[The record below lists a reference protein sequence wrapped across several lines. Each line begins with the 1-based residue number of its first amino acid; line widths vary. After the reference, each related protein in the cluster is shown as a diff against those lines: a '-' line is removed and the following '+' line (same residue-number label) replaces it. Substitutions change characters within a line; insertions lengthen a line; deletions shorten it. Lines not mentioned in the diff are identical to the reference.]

1 MKRRDFIKY
10 TSGTLATGSVLSAS
24 KNFANINPRQS
35 SELVVIGAGVMGSWT
50 AFFLQ
55 EMGAKVTLVD
65 AYGPGNTRS
74 SSGGET
80 RILRADYGE
89 QTIYTKMVIE
99 AHSLW
104 EKYQKEWG
112 RKLMYSTG
120 RLSVGSGD
128 YEEYCKRAVTR
139 LSSFNVESELLAK
152 DEINYRWPQLG
163 IKGDEI
169 GLFNPGGAGG
179 STLLAR
185 EACRATTEKFIE
197 NGGTYFHAKALP
209 GKKDDTG
216 KLNSVILSTGE
227 ELVADQFIFAGGPWM
242 GDLFP
247 DLLKKHLKVFRRDVL
262 FIGTPA
268 GDPRFSYPQ
277 LPIWLFRGTRWY
289 GFPDFHG
296 RGLKAAPFPDYN
308 SIDMDM
314 DERLIHPIEIKRAR
328 DFVEERFP
336 ALKNQPITEGR
347 VCQLTFSTDEHFIA
361 DQHPDLENTWFACAG
376 SGHAFKH
383 GPAFG
388 RYMANRVL
396 NNTKVDEYDL
406 AFGLNRKSFE

>member
-1 MKRRDFIKY
+1 MKRRDFIKK
-10 TSGTLATGSVLSAS
+10 TSGAISTGSVISSAQ
-24 KNFANINPRQS
+24 NFAAIHPSQS
-35 SELVVIGAGVMGSWT
+35 AEVIVVGAGVMGAWT
-50 AFFLQ
+50 AFYLQ
-55 EMGAKVTLVD
+55 EQGAKVTLID

-89 QTIYTKMVIE
+89 KIIYTKMVVR
-99 AHSLW
+99 AHELW
-104 EKYQKEWG
+104 DKWQKEWG

-120 RLSVGSGD
+120 RLSVGPAD
-128 YEEYCKRAVTR
+128 YATYANEAKHR
-139 LSSFNVESELLAK
+139 LKPFGINSEVLDR
-152 DEINYRWPQLG
+152 DEINRRWPQLG
-163 IKGDEI
+163 ILEDEVA
-169 GLFNPGGAGG
+169 LYDTGGAGG

-197 NGGTYFHAKALP
+197 NDGTFIHAKALP
-209 GKKDDTG
+209 GKSINGQLDSVELSDG
-216 KLNSVILSTGE
+216 RKLS
-227 ELVADQFIFAGGPWM
+227 ADQYIFAGGPWM
-242 GDLFP
+242 GSLFP
-247 DLLKKHLKVFRRDVL
+247 EILNDKLKVLRRDVL

-268 GDPRFSYPQ
+268 GDPRFSYPN

-328 DFVEERFP
+328 DFAEMRFP

-347 VCQLTFSTDEHFIA
+347 VCQLTLSIDEDFIV
-361 DQHPDLENTWFACAG
+361 DTHPDNKNLWFACAG

-388 RYMANRVL
+388 EYLSKRVL
-396 NNTKVDEYDL
+396 DGTQRAEYDN
-406 AFGLNRKSFE
+406 AFRLKGH

>member
-1 MKRRDFIKY
+1 MKRRDFIKN
-10 TSGTLATGSVLSAS
+10 TSGAIAAGSVFSS
-24 KNFANINPRQS
+24 TESFANIQPS
-35 SELVVIGAGVMGSWT
+35 TSTEVIVVGAGVMGAWT
-50 AFFLQ
+50 AFYLL
-55 EMGAKVTLVD
+55 EKGAKVTLID

-89 QTIYTKMVIE
+89 KVIYTKMVIR
-99 AHSLW
+99 AHELW
-104 EKYQKEWG
+104 DKWQKEWG

-120 RLSVGSGD
+120 RLSIGPSD
-128 YEEYCKRAVTR
+128 YAIYANEAKQR
-139 LSSFNVESELLAK
+139 LKPFGINSEILER
-152 DEINYRWPQLG
+152 DEINRRWPQLG
-163 IKGDEI
+163 IQEDEVA
-169 GLFNPGGAGG
+169 LYDSGGAGG

-185 EACRATTEKFIE
+185 EACRVTVEKFIE
-197 NGGTYFHAKALP
+197 NGGTFIHAKALP
-209 GKKDDTG
+209 GKSVNG
-216 KLNSVILSTGE
+216 QLESIELSNGRKLH
-227 ELVADQFIFAGGPWM
+227 ADQYIFAGGPWM
-242 GDLFP
+242 GSIFP
-247 DLLKKHLKVFRRDVL
+247 ELLNDKLKVFRRDVL

-268 GDPRFSYPQ
+268 GDPRFSYPH

-296 RGLKAAPFPDYN
+296 RGLKAAPFPDNN

-328 DFVEERFP
+328 DFVEQRFP

-347 VCQLTFSTDEHFIA
+347 VCQLTFSADEDFIV
-361 DQHPDLENTWFACAG
+361 DMHPDNKNIWLACAG

-388 RYMANRVL
+388 EYLAKRVL
-396 NNTKVDEYDL
+396 DGTGIEEYDN
-406 AFGLNRKSFE
+406 AFGLKDS

>member
-1 MKRRDFIKY
+1 MKRRDFIRY
-10 TSGTLATGSVLSAS
+10 TSGAIATGSVLSS
-24 KNFANINPRQS
+24 TQNFANIHPSQS
-35 SELVVIGAGVMGSWT
+35 ANIIVVGAGVMGAWT
-50 AFFLQ
+50 AFYLQ
-55 EMGAKVTLVD
+55 QQGAKVTLID

-89 QTIYTKMVIE
+89 KVIYTKMVVR
-99 AHSLW
+99 AHELW
-104 EKYQKEWG
+104 DKWQKEWG

-120 RLSVGSGD
+120 RLSIGPAD
-128 YEEYCKRAVTR
+128 YATYANEAKRR
-139 LSSFNVESELLAK
+139 LKPFGVNSEVLDR
-152 DEINYRWPQLG
+152 DEIIRRWPQLG
-163 IKGDEI
+163 ILEDEI
-169 GLFNPGGAGG
+169 GLYDTGGAGG

-197 NGGTYFHAKALP
+197 NGGTFIHAKALP
-209 GKKDDTG
+209 GK
-216 KLNSVILSTGE
+216 SVNGQLDSIELSDGRS
-227 ELVADQFIFAGGPWM
+227 LRADQYIFAGGPWM
-242 GDLFP
+242 GSIFP
-247 DLLKKHLKVFRRDVL
+247 DVLSDKLKVFRRDVL

-268 GDPRFSYPQ
+268 GDPRFSYPN

-328 DFVEERFP
+328 DFVEQRFP

-347 VCQLTFSTDEHFIA
+347 VCQLTFSSDEHFIV
-361 DQHPDLENTWFACAG
+361 DTHPDNKNLWFACAG

-388 RYMANRVL
+388 EYLSRRVL
-396 NNTKVDEYDL
+396 EGTQVEEYDN
-406 AFGLNRKSFE
+406 AFRLKGS

>member
-10 TSGTLATGSVLSAS
+10 TSGAIATGSVLSNTQS
-24 KNFANINPRQS
+24 FANVHPSQS
-35 SELVVIGAGVMGSWT
+35 AEIIVVGAGVMGVWT
-50 AFFLQ
+50 AFYLQ
-55 EMGAKVTLVD
+55 EQGAKVTLID

-89 QTIYTKMVIE
+89 KVIYTKMVVR
-99 AHSLW
+99 AHELW
-104 EKYQKEWG
+104 DKWQKEWG

-120 RLSVGSGD
+120 RLSIGPAD
-128 YEEYCKRAVTR
+128 YATYANEAKRR
-139 LSSFNVESELLAK
+139 LKPFGVNSEVLDR
-152 DEINYRWPQLG
+152 DEIIRRWPQLG
-163 IKGDEI
+163 ILEDEVA
-169 GLFNPGGAGG
+169 LYDEGGAGG

-197 NGGTYFHAKALP
+197 NGGTFIHAKALP
-209 GKKDDTG
+209 GKSVNGQLDSIELSDG
-216 KLNSVILSTGE
+216 RKLR
-227 ELVADQFIFAGGPWM
+227 ADQYVFAGGPWM
-242 GDLFP
+242 GSIFP
-247 DLLKKHLKVFRRDVL
+247 EVLSDKLKVFRRDVL
-262 FIGTPA
+262 FIGTPS
-268 GDPRFSYPQ
+268 GDPRFSYPN

-328 DFVEERFP
+328 DFVEQRFP

-347 VCQLTFSTDEHFIA
+347 VCQLTFSTDEDFIV
-361 DQHPDLENTWFACAG
+361 DTHPDNKNLWFACAG

-388 RYMANRVL
+388 EYLSKRVL
-396 NNTKVDEYDL
+396 NGTQVEEYDS
-406 AFGLNRKSFE
+406 AFRLKGS